1 VFKRVLIA
9 NRGEIAVR
17 VIRACRD
24 LGVET
29 VAVFSDAD
37 RTALHVQLADHAVR
51 VGRPPSTESYLSID
65 AILAAAER
73 SGAEAV
79 HPGYGF
85 LAENAEF
92 ARRLTAAGLAFIG
105 PSPEAIEQMGDKAE
119 ARRLMRAAGVPVVP
133 GSEGILSSEDEVLA
147 VARDIGF
154 PLMLKAAAGG
164 GGKGMRLVDAEGE
177 LLSALR
183 AVRSEARSSF
193 GDDRLYAERYVTKP
207 RHIEIQLLAD
217 MHGNVVHLYDR
228 ECSIQ
233 RRHQKVIEE
242 APSPVLRED
251 VRAAMGEVAV
261 RAARAI
267 DYTGAGTI
275 EFLLDAEQ
283 NFYFME
289 MNTRIQVEHPITE
302 AITDVDLVK
311 SQIAVAAGEPL
322 PFGQEQVRRRGHAI
336 ECRIY
341 AEDPYR
347 GFLPSPGRI
356 NHLHLPGG
364 RGIRVD
370 SGVYRGGE
378 VSPFYDPMIAKIVSW
393 AKTREEAIN
402 RMRRA
407 VEECQI
413 GGPATNLA
421 FHRWLLAHPRF
432 ARGDFDTNLIQEE
445 MAGFTGAP
453 ANVELED
460 AAVVAALCFKRL
472 RNREVRVRSRG
483 QISGSLSPWV
493 LTARKSRLGR

>member
-37 RTALHVQLADHAVR
+37 RTALHVQLADRALR
-51 VGRPPSTESYLSID
+51 IGPPPSRESYLSID
-65 AILAAAER
+65 AVLAAAER
-73 SGAEAV
+73 SRAEAI

-85 LAENAEF
+85 LSENADF
-92 ARRLTAAGLAFIG
+92 ARRTTDAGLAFIG
-105 PSPEAIEQMGDKAE
+105 PKPEAIEQMGDKAE

-133 GSEGILSSEDEVLA
+133 GSEGVLSTENEVIA
-147 VARDIGF
+147 AANHIGF
-154 PLMLKAAAGG
+154 PLMMKAAAGG
-164 GGKGMRLVDAEGE
+164 GGKGMRLVAAEVD
-177 LLSALR
+177 LLPALR

-193 GDDRLYAERYVTKP
+193 GDDRLYAERYITKP

-217 MHGNVVHLYDR
+217 TQGNVVHLYDR

-267 DYTGAGTI
+267 GYTGAGTI

-283 NFYFME
+283 RFYFME

-311 SQIAVAAGEPL
+311 AQIAVAAGERL
-322 PFGQEQVRRRGHAI
+322 PFGQEQVRPRGHAI

-347 GFLPSPGRI
+347 GFVPSPGRI
-356 NHLHLPGG
+356 THLHLPGG

-378 VSPFYDPMIAKIVSW
+378 VPPFYDPMIAKVVSW

-421 FHRWLLAHPRF
+421 FHRWLLHHPRF
-432 ARGDFDTNLIQEE
+432 VRGDCDTGFIDEE
-445 MAGFTGAP
+445 IAGFTGTT

-472 RNREVRVRSRG
+472 RAREARVRSRG
-483 QISGSLSPWV
+483 QVSGSLSPWV
-493 LTARKSRLGR
+493 LTARRKRLGG